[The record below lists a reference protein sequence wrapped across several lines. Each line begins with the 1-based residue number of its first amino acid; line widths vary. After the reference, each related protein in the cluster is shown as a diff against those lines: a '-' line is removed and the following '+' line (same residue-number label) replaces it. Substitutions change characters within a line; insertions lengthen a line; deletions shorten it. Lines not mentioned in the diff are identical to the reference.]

1 MTVPAPGLSECGKI
15 RSAMTI
21 ETMMTAAA
29 EEQNRTGQLARAA
42 AEEQNRI
49 GQLARVMARAA
60 AEEQNRIGQLARMM
74 ARAAA
79 EEQNRTEQLARVL
92 ARAAAVQE
100 QNQIAAGLARVLA
113 RAAVQEQNRIA
124 WPRKIL
130 TDYGERADFYVS
142 RGLKGARPDF
152 SAPAF
157 EKSLDIAD
165 LRGDKLLLV
174 DLYGSPPPE
183 LDNDHKEKGR
193 ARMAYVRITG
203 LETQLR
209 RCIDERM
216 TACYGS
222 DWPKHQLPNGMYD
235 QWQEKKRKAQ
245 QSGREEDALI
255 DYADFTDYVQ
265 VMCKRDNW
273 HVFSP
278 IFDRKENVRES
289 FQRMYPVRVD
299 TMHARQITQDD
310 ALLLYFE
317 TRRLSKAMN
326 SSGCGGIVCIRH

>member
-1 MTVPAPGLSECGKI
+1 MQ
-15 RSAMTI
+15 
-21 ETMMTAAA
+21 
-29 EEQNRTGQLARAA
+29 EQNRTGLLAR
-42 AEEQNRI
+42 
-49 GQLARVMARAA
+49 
-60 AEEQNRIGQLARMM
+60 
-74 ARAAA
+74 
-79 EEQNRTEQLARVL
+79 
-92 ARAAAVQE
+92 AAVQE
-100 QNQIAAGLARVLA
+100 QNRIAAGLA

-174 DLYGSPPPE
+174 DLYGSP
-183 LDNDHKEKGR
+183 LDHKEEGR
-193 ARMAYVRITG
+193 APMAYVRITG

-209 RCIDERM
+209 RFIDERM

-222 DWPKHQLPNGMYD
+222 DWPKHQLPNGMYR
-235 QWQEKKRKAQ
+235 QWKEKKQKAQ
-245 QSGREEDALI
+245 QGGRGEDALI
-255 DYADFTDYVQ
+255 AYADFTDYVQ

-289 FQRMYPVRVD
+289 FRRMHPVRVD

-310 ALLLYFE
+310 ALLLDFE

>member
-1 MTVPAPGLSECGKI
+1 MTEKTLLVNPTPEAAVQDQNRTGLLA
-15 RSAMTI
+15 RSLVQDQNRTGLLARSLVQDQNRTGLLARLLVQDQNRR
-21 ETMMTAAA
+21 TAGLARALA
-29 EEQNRTGQLARAA
+29 EEQNRTGLLARSLV
-42 AEEQNRI
+42 QD
-49 GQLARVMARAA
+49 
-60 AEEQNRIGQLARMM
+60 
-74 ARAAA
+74 
-79 EEQNRTEQLARVL
+79 QNRTGLLARL
-92 ARAAAVQE
+92 LVQD
-100 QNQIAAGLARVLA
+100 QNRRTAGLARALA
-113 RAAVQEQNRIA
+113 EEQNRIA

-152 SAPAF
+152 PAPAF

-165 LRGDKLLLV
+165 LRGDKPL
-174 DLYGSPPPE
+174 
-183 LDNDHKEKGR
+183 DHKEEGR
-193 ARMAYVRITG
+193 APMAYVRIAG

-216 TACYGS
+216 TACYGP
-222 DWPKHQLPNGMYD
+222 DWPKHQLPNGMYR
-235 QWQEKKRKAQ
+235 QWKEKKQKAQ
-245 QSGREEDALI
+245 QGGRGEDALI
-255 DYADFTDYVQ
+255 AYADFTDYDQ

-289 FQRMYPVRVD
+289 LRRIYPVRVD

-310 ALLLYFE
+310 ALLLDLE